1 MSHTCDQ
8 RDETPRRR
16 PGMSMGA
23 GAPCVRRALRP
34 WAALGV
40 LWVAAVFAVG
50 CQEEYLP
57 DNPEGAYMLWRQAL
71 LSGDTA
77 GVYELLDEDTHKVL
91 DERVEVM
98 RVMSEDIVRYLP
110 QVDQK
115 LAREQTGVVLLRKHD
130 METGADLFEVLFE
143 PDKLEV
149 TPSVE
154 VGTEISEMTLNEAGD
169 EAVIVVY
176 SSQQFLMRRGQ
187 DGRWRVSSWRTL
199 CLERTQWILDNRDAL
214 EQTVQDL
221 INEEKEEVDAAIKFL
236 LAEDKRRQAAT
247 REN

>member
-1 MSHTCDQ
+1 M
-8 RDETPRRR
+8 
-16 PGMSMGA
+16 
-23 GAPCVRRALRP
+23 
-34 WAALGV
+34 ALGV
-40 LWVAAVFAVG
+40 LWVVAAFVAG
-50 CQEEYLP
+50 CQEEYRP

-77 GVYELLDEDTHKVL
+77 GVYGLLDEDTHAVL

-115 LAREQTGVVLLRKHD
+115 LARRQTGVVLLNEHD
-130 METGADLFEVLFE
+130 IETGADLFQALFM

-149 TPSVE
+149 TPSIE

-187 DGRWRVSSWRTL
+187 DGQWRVSSWRTL
-199 CLERTQWILDNRDAL
+199 CLERTQWILDNRGAL

-236 LAEDKRRQAAT
+236 LAEDKRRQGAT

>member
-8 RDETPRRR
+8 WDERPRRQFNIKGGV
-16 PGMSMGA
+16 GMPS
-23 GAPCVRRALRP
+23 VRHRLRSLVAL
-34 WAALGV
+34 WV
-40 LWVAAVFAVG
+40 LWGAAVSVAG

-57 DNPEGAYMLWRQAL
+57 SEPDGAYMLWRQAL
-71 LSGDTA
+71 LSGDIE
-77 GVYELLDEDTHKVL
+77 GVYDLLDEDTHADL
-91 DERVEVM
+91 DERVGVM
-98 RVMSEDIVRYLP
+98 REMSEDILRYLP

-115 LAREQTGVVLLRKHD
+115 LARQQTGVVLLNKHNI
-130 METGADLFEVLFE
+130 ETGADLFKVLFK

-149 TPSVE
+149 TPSIE
-154 VGTEISEMTLNEAGD
+154 VGTEISELTLNEAGD

-176 SSQQFLMRRGQ
+176 SSQQFLMRKNQEGQ
-187 DGRWRVSSWRTL
+187 WRVSSWKTL